1 MLKLKVKRLKV
12 DHGCLNTYSDEVS
25 KVIPPVLNDALGFN
39 IDRVANLYRQE
50 LMRALA
56 DYDLT
61 PEQWQIMALVWNS
74 DEPLNQQEIT
84 DLLAKDKP
92 NISRMIRRL
101 EVKGWLERRPDPNDA
116 RAFRIHATELGLKFK
131 NDVPRTLYAH
141 FDVLE
146 SGLSRAQK
154 QHLVEILQSIR
165 THFSA
170 G

>member
-1 MLKLKVKRLKV
+1 MKQFKV
-12 DHGCLNTYSDEVS
+12 DYSCLNTYSDEVS
-25 KVIPPVLNDALGFN
+25 NVIPPVLNNALGFN
-39 IDRVANLYRQE
+39 LDRVANLFRQE

-116 RAFRIHATELGLKFK
+116 RAFRIHATELGSKLKD
-131 NDVPRTLYAH
+131 DVPRTLYAH
-141 FDVLE
+141 FDALE
-146 SGLSRAQK
+146 LGLSQAQER
-154 QHLVEILQSIR
+154 HLVAMLQSIR
-165 THFSA
+165 THFHSDYRSD
-170 G
+170 

>member
-1 MLKLKVKRLKV
+1 MNK
-12 DHGCLNTYSDEVS
+12 T
-25 KVIPPVLNDALGFN
+25 IPAILDNALGFN
-39 IDRVANLYRQE
+39 LDRVANIYRQE

-61 PEQWQIMALVWNS
+61 PEQWQIMALVWHS

-92 NISRMIRRL
+92 NVSRMIRRL

-116 RAFRIHATELGLKFK
+116 RAFHVRPTELGLERK
-131 NDVPRTLYAH
+131 NDVPETLYAH
-141 FDVLE
+141 FEALE
-146 SGLSRAQK
+146 IGFNQEEEKRLVKMLQALRKRLSR
-154 QHLVEILQSIR
+154 
-165 THFSA
+165 